1 MIDVYTWWNTQE
13 ANWKNGS
20 NIVLGPAERGYHIK
34 ALESSNCWMEV
45 VHING
50 GTLCVQG
57 CPKADFPT
65 TNSISQ
71 IESSDP
77 LSTNS
82 WTRKGVNIFWP
93 KIILTKPWSYFFL
106 TNFMLN
112 IPSLYIQLFPC
123 RNLDSLWKP
132 RTTLSWQCH
141 TESLLVAISFYHHH
155 KHLSAD
161 NCSLIVAKNRDR

>member
-1 MIDVYTWWNTQE
+1 MYTWWNTQE
-13 ANWKNGS
+13 ANWKNVF

-34 ALESSNCWMEV
+34 AFESSNCWMEV

-82 WTRKGVNIFWP
+82 WTRKEVNIFWP
-93 KIILTKPWSYFFL
+93 KSFSFITGAIFILTNS
-106 TNFMLN
+106 MLN
-112 IPSLYIQLFPC
+112 TSSLHIQLFPC

-161 NCSLIVAKNRDR
+161 YCSLILAKK

>member
-1 MIDVYTWWNTQE
+1 MNPWLMYIWWNTQE
-13 ANWKNGS
+13 ANWKNVF
-20 NIVLGPAERGYHIK
+20 NIVFIGPAERGYHIK
-34 ALESSNCWMEV
+34 AFESSNCWMEV

-82 WTRKGVNIFWP
+82 WTRKGANIFRP
-93 KIILTKPWSYFFL
+93 KIILTMELFFSYKFYAKYSFSIYSIVSLSQFGFTVKAKDNLEL
-106 TNFMLN
+106 TMPHR
-112 IPSLYIQLFPC
+112 IS
-123 RNLDSLWKP
+123 SG
-132 RTTLSWQCH
+132 CH
-141 TESLLVAISFYHHH
+141 
-155 KHLSAD
+155 
-161 NCSLIVAKNRDR
+161 

>member
-1 MIDVYTWWNTQE
+1 MIDVHTWWNTQE
-13 ANWKNGS
+13 ANWKNLF

-34 ALESSNCWMEV
+34 AFESSNCWMEV

-50 GTLCVQG
+50 GLSVSKVVPRLIFRPPIQFHRLNPETHSVLTVEQEKG
-57 CPKADFPT
+57 
-65 TNSISQ
+65 SIF
-71 IESSDP
+71 SD
-77 LSTNS
+77 
-82 WTRKGVNIFWP
+82 RKSFS
-93 KIILTKPWSYFFL
+93 PWSYFFL
-106 TNFMLN
+106 TNFMLS

-161 NCSLIVAKNRDR
+161 NCSLIVAKK